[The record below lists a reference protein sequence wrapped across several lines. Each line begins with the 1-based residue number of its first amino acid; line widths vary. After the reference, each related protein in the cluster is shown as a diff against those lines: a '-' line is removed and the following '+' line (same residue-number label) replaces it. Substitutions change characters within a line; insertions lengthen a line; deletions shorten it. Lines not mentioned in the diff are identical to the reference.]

1 MATHSSILVW
11 KIPWTEKPGGLQSM
25 ELQKKSDST
34 AQALDKEYFLVEFQY
49 IVIDSDEIY
58 SISSGH

>member
-1 MATHSSILVW
+1 
-11 KIPWTEKPGGLQSM
+11 M
-25 ELQKKSDST
+25 ELQKKSDPT
-34 AQALDKEYFLVEFQY
+34 AQAPDKDYFLVEFQY